1 MERWYSM
8 IQGITNLNSYLN
20 TMKMQTIWDI
30 AKQNP
35 EKAKIEKQQKQKE
48 ISKRISDIRTKLKS
62 GKKLSEKEMRLLKE
76 HAPDLYKKAEAVQ
89 QERKNFKEALRNC
102 KTKDDVQRLFSQK
115 MQFSMSMAKQD
126 QEMAEYLT
134 SALQD
139 EHTHFTKTDN
149 YKNMKWENELTIQKT
164 SKSKK
169 DTKNAKNSNIDKT
182 YQTALKTAEQMTFR
196 FDVSEDGEITLKTE
210 TAPKQSADV
219 KTVSYTPIMPKQTG
233 EVTTS
238 SSKKEKTT

>member
-76 HAPDLYKKAEAVQ
+76 HAPDL
-89 QERKNFKEALRNC
+89 
-102 KTKDDVQRLFSQK
+102 
-115 MQFSMSMAKQD
+115 
-126 QEMAEYLT
+126 
-134 SALQD
+134 
-139 EHTHFTKTDN
+139 
-149 YKNMKWENELTIQKT
+149 
-164 SKSKK
+164 
-169 DTKNAKNSNIDKT
+169 
-182 YQTALKTAEQMTFR
+182 
-196 FDVSEDGEITLKTE
+196 
-210 TAPKQSADV
+210 
-219 KTVSYTPIMPKQTG
+219 
-233 EVTTS
+233 
-238 SSKKEKTT
+238 

>member
-102 KTKDDVQRLFSQK
+102 KTKDDVQR
-115 MQFSMSMAKQD
+115 
-126 QEMAEYLT
+126 
-134 SALQD
+134 
-139 EHTHFTKTDN
+139 
-149 YKNMKWENELTIQKT
+149 
-164 SKSKK
+164 
-169 DTKNAKNSNIDKT
+169 
-182 YQTALKTAEQMTFR
+182 
-196 FDVSEDGEITLKTE
+196 
-210 TAPKQSADV
+210 
-219 KTVSYTPIMPKQTG
+219 
-233 EVTTS
+233 
-238 SSKKEKTT
+238 